1 MRVCFRLRAGSRPRV
16 TCYTQFVIPI
26 LSEYNFLNTMASSTE
41 IKLYIE
47 RARTALQ
54 QSRDNL
60 NLSYYDVASS
70 RAYYAMFY
78 AATALLLSQ
87 GISRSKHSGVH
98 SAFGQH
104 FVKSGLFEPEYSQ
117 MLVNAFRLRLD
128 SDYEITPT
136 STKASAENILHDAE
150 KFLERAKVYL
160 QQEGYLDG

>member
-1 MRVCFRLRAGSRPRV
+1 
-16 TCYTQFVIPI
+16 
-26 LSEYNFLNTMASSTE
+26 
-41 IKLYIE
+41 
-47 RARTALQ
+47 
-54 QSRDNL
+54 
-60 NLSYYDVASS
+60 
-70 RAYYAMFY
+70 MFY

>member
-1 MRVCFRLRAGSRPRV
+1 
-16 TCYTQFVIPI
+16 
-26 LSEYNFLNTMASSTE
+26 MASSTE